1 MAPKP
6 PKPAGKPKKT
16 LHSKAATPS
25 QAELTEVNLNR
36 HNELVENLKAG
47 KITEDQISQQME
59 NDPAGAQKLWK
70 KFEYRRNQQSTEVKH
85 GWDEICGMG
94 RGQGQQHKKKM
105 LLFAWLKDE
114 KFGQGYISVMQSISM
129 KRTNIREL
137 TWLTWKELT
146 DKHGADEAH
155 GLVQSG
161 AVLARPHPK
170 DKRYWQFL
178 SQTDTL
184 SLTME
189 QKKELAG
196 TTTGKATSKQ
206 IADLG
211 QACSMELD
219 DQTWQ
224 DLWDGDAPAGMDWK
238 DLKALKDTEDDD
250 EDEGA
255 ESHLPP
261 ELQKHLGIQFREKG
275 KNPKDKE
282 AKDPKEPKEST
293 IDKRLDSITQMG
305 DDDDT
310 KKAMNKVSMMHS
322 LLCKLLQNI
331 KITNKSMGKSSQ
343 HREAGEKAMQAA
355 DKVNKQIQ
363 VVDKMLLSKSSV
375 PSIKKSLVVA
385 AKVAKEGNESINMM
399 KGVIKGK

>member
-1 MAPKP
+1 
-6 PKPAGKPKKT
+6 
-16 LHSKAATPS
+16 
-25 QAELTEVNLNR
+25 
-36 HNELVENLKAG
+36 
-47 KITEDQISQQME
+47 
-59 NDPAGAQKLWK
+59 
-70 KFEYRRNQQSTEVKH
+70 
-85 GWDEICGMG
+85 
-94 RGQGQQHKKKM
+94 
-105 LLFAWLKDE
+105 
-114 KFGQGYISVMQSISM
+114 
-129 KRTNIREL
+129 
-137 TWLTWKELT
+137 
-146 DKHGADEAH
+146 
-155 GLVQSG
+155 
-161 AVLARPHPK
+161 
-170 DKRYWQFL
+170 
-178 SQTDTL
+178 
-184 SLTME
+184 ME

-238 DLKALKDTEDDD
+238 DLKALKDTEYDD

-293 IDKRLDSITQMG
+293 FDKRLDSITQMG

-355 DKVNKQIQ
+355 AKVNKQIQ
-363 VVDKMLLSKSSV
+363 LMDKMLLSKSSV

-385 AKVAKEGNESINMM
+385 VKVAKEGNESINMM